1 MYGIWKNPDRHIQL
15 TKRMPL
21 TWFDNQKPNE
31 PLKGVCDAVV

>member
-1 MYGIWKNPDRHIQL
+1 MQL
-15 TKRMPL
+15 HKRITL